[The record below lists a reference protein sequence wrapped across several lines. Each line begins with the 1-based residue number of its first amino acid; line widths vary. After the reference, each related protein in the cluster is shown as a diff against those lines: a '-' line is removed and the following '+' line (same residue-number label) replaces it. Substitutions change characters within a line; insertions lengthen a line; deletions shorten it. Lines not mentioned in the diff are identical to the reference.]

1 MYNCRVFCINY
12 KYVSVF
18 VVYFAIRFSKK
29 VNIALYMQI
38 RLNVP
43 IYTTLYQELDNNI
56 VIFYNDIFEICYTVY
71 IDLCEY
77 TVYIHVKLKI
87 KLTLLLFA

>member
-1 MYNCRVFCINY
+1 MVFCINY

-29 VNIALYMQI
+29 VNILALYMQI

-56 VIFYNDIFEICYTVY
+56 VIFYNYIFKIFYT
-71 IDLCEY
+71 
-77 TVYIHVKLKI
+77 
-87 KLTLLLFA
+87 

>member
-1 MYNCRVFCINY
+1 MVFCINY

-29 VNIALYMQI
+29 VNIIALYMQI

-43 IYTTLYQELDNNI
+43 IYTTLYQELDDNI

-77 TVYIHVKLKI
+77 TVCIHVKLKI